1 VTIASSYLFANFGGG
16 TVSYILLWQFL
27 VHDSE
32 DIIASGAGDDA
43 ICIFTEEKSTMVC
56 CPNIYVFMIPVLI
69 WCV

>member
-1 VTIASSYLFANFGGG
+1 L
-16 TVSYILLWQFL
+16 FL

-32 DIIASGAGDDA
+32 DIIASGGGDDA